1 MVCFGV
7 AWLQE
12 LRAQFAVPSLT
23 EPDEQ
28 QLLTAWWRRLSHAL
42 GGLFC
47 ASLNFVARSEATAL
61 QVTELVQSNPA
72 CDRYPASAASPAD
85 AGRGEPVRPGGSDG
99 SAGSA
104 EGPGGGSSSS
114 CRCMMHTPCISNQHG
129 FGNENSKWYAVS
141 CWLCC
146 CSTWLCCDAVAAHGA
161 ALKVP

>member
-1 MVCFGV
+1 VCFGV

-23 EPDEQ
+23 APDEQ

-72 CDRYPASAASPAD
+72 CHQHQASAASPAD

-99 SAGSA
+99 SAEGPQSESPGPA
-104 EGPGGGSSSS
+104 AGGPGGGSSSCS
-114 CRCMMHTPCISNQHG
+114 
-129 FGNENSKWYAVS
+129 
-141 CWLCC
+141 WLPR
-146 CSTWLCCDAVAAHGA
+146 SSPDRARRVLSA
-161 ALKVP
+161 ALPQEASCTENLTPWLKLLPCR